1 MSAFSPSVS
10 AGQSVASKIEKPS
23 REPDM
28 SGNFSFFD
36 LGPGNPVPHPP
47 LMFQRFPPRRGGTLE
62 HRGGSWWGA
71 PGGTDGTMEP
81 NLDEAA
87 A

>member
-1 MSAFSPSVS
+1 MSALSPSVS
-10 AGQSVASKIEKPS
+10 AGQSGAGKINNPS
-23 REPDM
+23 RKPDV
-28 SGNFSFFD
+28 SGHFFSLD

-81 NLDEAA
+81 NPEAA